1 MPSVWCALAVVVVL
15 AAPLAAQQPTRIDTP
30 HLRIDTYATG
40 QVVSPGSVFSLV
52 FEITPRQGIHVY
64 APGEHTYKIVR
75 VMLEPNPRLVVH
87 PLEYPASE
95 IYEFVPLK
103 ERVPVF
109 QKPFRLAQRVE
120 VSTAPEYRAV
130 LAQTNRMTIRGTL
143 DYQAC
148 DDRICYPPR
157 SIPVSYSVRLRRS
170 GH

>member
-1 MPSVWCALAVVVVL
+1 MRSVLCALAVAAVL
-15 AAPLAAQQPTRIDTP
+15 AVPAAAQQPKRIDTS
-30 HLRIDTYATG
+30 HLRVDTYATDR
-40 QVVSPGSVFSLV
+40 VVSPGSVFSLV

-64 APGEHTYKIVR
+64 APGKHRYKIVR
-75 VMLEPNPRLVVH
+75 VTLEPHAWLVVH

-120 VSTAPEYRAV
+120 ISAAPEHRA
-130 LAQTNRMTIRGTL
+130 LLPKTNRMTIRGTL

-148 DDRICYPPR
+148 DDRLCYPPR
-157 SIPVSYSVRLRRS
+157 SIPVSYLVGLRRPA
-170 GH
+170 